1 MNAERAGRNKVQCFI
16 SVFPLF
22 YVKGKRIM
30 WKKLWM
36 LLVLLI
42 GIPAYILA
50 VGAVTPGGYCRGIY
64 LAGKVKVVPYHG
76 DLRVKVVGA
85 FPDLRVQ
92 RVRSFPQHVGEWQ
105 YVEYGQDFTIQY
117 VEVFPDLRI
126 QFVRAFP
133 GVV

>member
-1 MNAERAGRNKVQCFI
+1 MRKERDGIWC
-16 SVFPLF
+16 SVSSRSFRFF

-42 GIPAYILA
+42 GIPSYILA
-50 VGAVTPGGYCRGIY
+50 VGAVTPDGYCRGIY

-76 DLRVKVVGA
+76 DLRVKVVGS

-117 VEVFPDLRI
+117 VEAVSYTHLTLPTTER
-126 QFVRAFP
+126 V
-133 GVV
+133 